1 MQEQL
6 KAAEVHKMPSPS
18 RVLPEPILVQTTDAR
33 FYRGDDAAN
42 GARCMPATTASD
54 RHRSEHP
61 RRRVVIVERQLLHYR
76 IGLYQKLRPLL
87 EQKGVELQLLIGEG
101 TALEAQKKD
110 EAELDWAIRIPTHY
124 LVGDRLCWQPFGA
137 YARDAD
143 MVIVMHENKLL
154 YNLWL
159 LSFGRPRRLAF
170 WGHGRNMQ
178 SNRPGGIK
186 ELFKRWTINKV
197 DWWFAYTEMSAQ
209 LVSQTGFPRERTTVV
224 ENAVDTM
231 EMTSYCAEVG
241 AERCNQLRQTLGLVG
256 GPIGLYLGS
265 LYREKRIDFLLQ
277 AALLIRQRVPGFQLL
292 VVGAGPEQGLIEAA
306 ARQHPWIHYC
316 GHLQG
321 RQKATVLVLAD
332 IMLNPGLVGLG
343 ILDSFASGTPMFT
356 TDCGL
361 HSPEISYLESGKNGV
376 MTANDVHAYAD
387 AISTV
392 LSDPAALE
400 RLRNGALAVAPRYTI
415 ENMAERICEGIVRC
429 LDTK

>member
-1 MQEQL
+1 
-6 KAAEVHKMPSPS
+6 MPEDMKLAKRPLSS
-18 RVLPEPILVQTTDAR
+18 RVSRVPDVGQTVQAR
-33 FYRGDDAAN
+33 FYRGEDAAS
-42 GARCMPATTASD
+42 GVRSAPAATLSD
-54 RHRSEHP
+54 RQRVN
-61 RRRVVIVERQLLHYR
+61 RVQRRVVIVERQLLHYR
-76 IGLYQKLRPLL
+76 VGLYQRLRALL
-87 EQKGVELQLLIGEG
+87 EQQGVELQLLIGEG

-110 EAELDWAIRIPTHY
+110 EADLDWAIRIPTHY
-124 LVGDRLCWQPFGA
+124 LIGDRVCWQPFGA

-143 MVIVMHENKLL
+143 LVVVMHENKLL

-159 LSFGRPRRLAF
+159 LSFGRPKRLAF

-178 SNRPGGIK
+178 SNRPGGLK

-209 LVSQTGFPRERTTVV
+209 LVSQAGFPRERTTVV

-231 EMTSYCAEVG
+231 EMTSFCSQVSAGQCE
-241 AERCNQLRQTLGLVG
+241 QLRQAMRLGD
-256 GPIGLYLGS
+256 GPVGLYLGS
-265 LYREKRIDFLLQ
+265 LYREKRLDFLLQ
-277 AALLIRQRVPGFQLL
+277 AARLIRQRVPGFQLL
-292 VVGAGPEQGLIEAA
+292 VVGAGPEQGQIEAA
-306 ARQHPWIHYC
+306 ALQHPWIHYC

-321 RQKATVLVLAD
+321 REKAIVLVLAD

-361 HSPEISYLESGKNGV
+361 HSPEIAYLESGKNGV
-376 MTANDVHAYAD
+376 MTANEVQAYAA
-387 AISTV
+387 AISEV

-415 ENMAERICEGIVRC
+415 ENMAERLCDGIIRC
-429 LDTK
+429 IDTK